1 MLKIRLRRMGAR
13 NRAFFRVVVSDSRNT
28 PKASP
33 VEEIGHYDPIQEPP
47 VLQIDRSRVD
57 YWVGQG
63 AKLSNTVKTLLRR
76 MPDAASEG
84 AEEAESAASA

>member
-33 VEEIGHYDPIQEPP
+33 VEEIGHYDPIQDPP
-47 VLQIDRSRVD
+47 VLNIDRGRVD

-63 AKLSNTVKTLLRR
+63 AKLSNTIKTLLRQV
-76 MPDAASEG
+76 PETAPEG

>member
-33 VEEIGHYDPIQEPP
+33 VEEIGHYDPIHEPA
-47 VLQIDRSRVD
+47 VIQIQRDRVD

-63 AKLSNTVKTLLRR
+63 AKLSNSVKTLLRR
-76 MPDAASEG
+76 MPESVPEET
-84 AEEAESAASA
+84 EEAESAASA